1 MCKMNYKLFF
11 FGVLLAIFTGN
22 TKVNAQEKGV
32 LWTAPEQL
40 TIANST
46 FQFGTYGRYM
56 LQREYALWS
65 KNEDQ
70 KKLILEEL
78 SRLFPTIRDDFS
90 RSSLP
95 QDFRYLVNYPIW
107 QATLTQ
113 ARLLP
118 PHVYWCFTQ
127 ERAREV
133 LLQMDEF
140 VDGRKHIL
148 FATKA
153 AIASLQ
159 RQRILYKNPGA
170 VLWSHLADKSVLE
183 SEPNLVNWGE
193 KDTIL
198 LDEPKYYA
206 LYKFFAYKLVF
217 EELLQ
222 KFKPDN
228 QVIIFEY
235 PYGRGKEK
243 SQIAQ
248 ELSIAEAQVEEYN
261 FWLLQSEKTG
271 KEYPLLIPISVD
283 RYFETKNFVEFIH
296 APSSGGSSFNYPK
309 IQGIQPPKK
318 AIGNGF
324 FSING
329 KKGIRAELHDS
340 FVDLA
345 YRGGISVK
353 DIKLY
358 NDVVG
363 DRIPV
368 VGDIYYLEA
377 KEEKGP
383 KPFHILQSSENL
395 WQVAQKYGVKL
406 KKLVEYNFLSNE
418 FAVEPGL
425 VLWLQGKRPKDKSVE
440 IVSLP
445 EESFYMQNPERARH
459 EPVILVPIDTD
470 MPLPEPISEEEEVL
484 EEEVEPNTLPKTE
497 DDGWND
503 KPLKKT
509 KSKTEPEPKIVL
521 MHRVK
526 KGETLFRLSVIYKVT
541 VEQIQEWN
549 GLKDNL
555 IKEGTLLRVGF
566 E

>member
-1 MCKMNYKLFF
+1 MCRMTNKLIF
-11 FGVLLAIFTGN
+11 FGILLGIFFGN
-22 TKVNAQEKGV
+22 TKVDAQEKGV
-32 LWTAPEQL
+32 FWTAPEQL
-40 TIANST
+40 NIANST
-46 FQFGTYGRYM
+46 FRFGTYGRYM

-65 KNEDQ
+65 KNEEQ

-78 SRLFPTIRDDFS
+78 SRLFPSIRDDFS
-90 RSSLP
+90 RASLP

-107 QATLTQ
+107 QVSLTQ

-133 LLQMDEF
+133 LLQMDES
-140 VDGRKHIL
+140 VDGRKHIAL
-148 FATKA
+148 ATKA
-153 AIASLQ
+153 AVASLQ

-183 SEPNLVNWGE
+183 SDANVVNWGE

-222 KFKPDN
+222 KYKPEN
-228 QVIIFEY
+228 QVIIYEY

-248 ELSIAEAQVEEYN
+248 ELSVTEAQVEEYN
-261 FWLLQSEKTG
+261 FWLLQPEKTG
-271 KEYPLLIPISVD
+271 KEYPLLIPITVD
-283 RYFETKNFVEFIH
+283 RYFETKNFVEFINS
-296 APSSGGSSFNYPK
+296 PSSGGSSLNYPK
-309 IQGIQPPKK
+309 IQGIQTPKK
-318 AIGNGF
+318 GTGSGF
-324 FSING
+324 FSINT
-329 KKGIRAELHDS
+329 KKGLRAELHDS

-345 YRGGISVK
+345 YRSGISVK
-353 DIKLY
+353 EIKTF
-358 NDVVG
+358 NDVIG

-368 VGDIYYLEA
+368 VGEIYYLES
-377 KEEKGP
+377 KEDKGP
-383 KPFHILQSSENL
+383 KPFHILQSSESL

-406 KKLVEYNFLSNE
+406 KKLVEYNYLTNE

-425 VLWLQGKRPKDKSVE
+425 VLWLQGKRPKDKAVE

-445 EESFYMQNPERARH
+445 EESVYMQDPARAKH
-459 EPVILVPIDTD
+459 EPVILLPIDTD
-470 MPLPEPISEEEEVL
+470 MPVEEQLTEDEEVF
-484 EEEVEPNTLPKTE
+484 EEVVEPNSIPKTE

-503 KPLKKT
+503 RPLKKT
-509 KSKTEPEPKIVL
+509 KPKVEPEPKIVL

-541 VEQIQEWN
+541 VAQIQEWN